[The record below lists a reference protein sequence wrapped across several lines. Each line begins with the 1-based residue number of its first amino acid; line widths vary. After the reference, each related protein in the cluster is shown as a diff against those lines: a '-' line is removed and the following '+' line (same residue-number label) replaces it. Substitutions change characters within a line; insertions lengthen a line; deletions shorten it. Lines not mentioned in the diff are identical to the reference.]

1 MEILSIVTQELGP
14 AHDRVKRP
22 AAKPQHQA
30 EAAS

>member
-14 AHDRVKRP
+14 AYERLGPP